1 MAVLAD
7 LHAHLYGTV
16 PAGAVLRRLLER
28 GDAVFWEWYE
38 SRYEAAYGR
47 RPATREL
54 VERCADGESEA
65 CAEFEREYVFGD
77 ADAGTFDRFSAKL
90 GLIWAA
96 SEARGPYG
104 TVEGVE
110 YAATVAKQFQS
121 DGVAYAELR
130 YHPDDA
136 VLAQLARLSADGPTM
151 RLAATLDRDDPWPG
165 WQEVLRL
172 VDGPDG
178 HALTGIDFCGVEE
191 GRPPKQLRSFMAAL
205 QAFNQRRPQRALA
218 VLYHVGESFRDKSL
232 ESAVRWVQEA
242 AELGAHRLGHAIALG
257 VDPRLFGPHARTEPV
272 SERIDQLRYDLTH
285 LDDLRARGVGVTD
298 VGLEQELDRL
308 LGGSSSGDVTLVY
321 DDKRLDEVRGRQDL
335 AIERIRATS
344 AVVEA
349 CPTSNRRIAGVM
361 DPAQH
366 PIHRFVEAGLPVV
379 IGTDDA
385 GVFGT
390 TLVDELDWVATHTGE
405 PGLRDL
411 LIATAW
417 DSRSEVL
424 SARTLAT

>member
-1 MAVLAD
+1 MLAE

-28 GDAVFWEWYE
+28 GDSVFWEWYE

-47 RPATREL
+47 RPATRQL
-54 VERCADGESEA
+54 VLRCADGAPEA
-65 CAEFEREYVFGD
+65 RAEFEREYVFGD
-77 ADAGTFDRFSAKL
+77 DDAGTFERFSAKA

-96 SEARGPYG
+96 SEARGQYG

-110 YAATVAKQFQS
+110 YAAGLAKQLQRE
-121 DGVAYAELR
+121 GVAYAELR
-130 YHPDDA
+130 HHPDGA
-136 VLAQLARLSADGPTM
+136 VLAELARLSAEGPTM
-151 RLAATLDRDDPWPG
+151 RLAARLDRDDPWPG
-165 WQEVLRL
+165 WQEVLHL
-172 VDGPDG
+172 LDGPDG

-191 GRPPKQLRSFMAAL
+191 GRPPKQLRAFMATL
-205 QAFNQRRPQRALA
+205 QAFNQRRPERALA

-242 AELGAHRLGHAIALG
+242 AEMGAHRLGHAIALG
-257 VDPRLFGPHARTEPV
+257 VDPRLFGAHVRTEPV

-285 LDDLRARGVGVTD
+285 LDDLRGRGVAVTH
-298 VGLEQELDRL
+298 VELEQELDRL
-308 LGGSSSGDVTLVY
+308 LGGSPSGDVTVVY
-321 DDKRLDEVRGRQDL
+321 DDKRLEEVRCRQDL

-344 AVVEA
+344 AVIEV
-349 CPTSNRRIAGVM
+349 CPTSNRRIAGVT
-361 DPAQH
+361 DAAQH
-366 PIHRFVEAGLPVV
+366 PIHRFLEAALPVV

-390 TLVDELDWVATHTGE
+390 MLIDELDWVAAHVGM
-405 PGLRDL
+405 PWLREQ

-417 DSRSEVL
+417 NSRSEIL
-424 SARTLAT
+424 SARTVAT